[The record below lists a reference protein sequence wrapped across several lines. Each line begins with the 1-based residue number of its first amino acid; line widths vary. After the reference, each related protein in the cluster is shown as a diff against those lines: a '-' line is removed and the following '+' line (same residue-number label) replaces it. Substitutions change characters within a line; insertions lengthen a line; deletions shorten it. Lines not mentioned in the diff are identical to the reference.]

1 MSRESLYRI
10 LIFVILALTFFA
22 SVMAH
27 VYGGSADNVNTIN
40 INVGQPEVKG
50 VSGVNINNGSY
61 EALKSLP
68 GIGDVLA
75 RKIID
80 GRPYDDIYDLMR
92 VEGIGK
98 GAVETLKDKVVW

>member
-27 VYGGSADNVNTIN
+27 VYGGGADNVNTIN

-50 VSGVNINNGSY
+50 VSGVNINNGSF
-61 EALKSLP
+61 ESLKSLP
-68 GIGDVLA
+68 GIGDILA
-75 RKIID
+75 QRIID
-80 GRPYDDIYDLMR
+80 GRPYIDVYDLMR

-98 GAVETLKDKVVW
+98 GTVETIKGQVVW